1 MDAARQ
7 KAVVAE
13 HLGLV
18 RAIAVQVR
26 RQVSH
31 RIELDDLVGYG
42 TTGLLE
48 AAERFDERFGV
59 KFSTFS
65 YHRIRGAMY
74 DGLREM
80 GHLPRSEYAKLQRAE
95 RAHQALENI
104 AEREHAA
111 AAAGAPKPTVD
122 EDVRAMHEAM
132 AQVVTSWV
140 TSLEG
145 LAEKGLQVEG
155 EGLPADE
162 QIDLARVGGRV
173 RAVLPR
179 LPEKERHFIEK
190 HYFEGKNLLEAGA
203 ELGLSKS
210 WASRLHARA
219 LELLRKEL
227 GTA

>member
-1 MDAARQ
+1 VDGGKRALID
-7 KAVVAE
+7 E

-18 RAIAVQVR
+18 RGIAAMVR
-26 RQVSH
+26 RQVST
-31 RIELDDLVGYG
+31 RIEVDDLVAYG
-42 TTGLLE
+42 TEGLLE
-48 AAERFDERFGV
+48 SAERFDPRMGV
-59 KFSTFS
+59 KFSTFA
-65 YHRIRGAMY
+65 YHRVRGAMY

-80 GHLPRSEYAKLQRAE
+80 GHLPRAEYAKVQRAA
-95 RAHQALENI
+95 RAHEVLENI

-111 AAAGAPKPTVD
+111 ALAGAPPPQVD
-122 EDVRAMHEAM
+122 EAVRAMHEAM

-145 LAEKGLQVEG
+145 LADKGVQLEQAH
-155 EGLPADE
+155 LPADE
-162 QIDLARVGGRV
+162 HVDLARIGDRV
-173 RAVLPR
+173 RQVLPR

-190 HYFEGKNLLEAGA
+190 HYFEGKSLLEAGS

-219 LELLRKEL
+219 LELLRKQL